1 MTGKTPFTCYSF
13 NLYFGKGNDP
23 GFFFK
28 GYVMDRRIGFIE
40 EKDQEAKVQHTPGT
54 DATGTNHANPK
65 G

>member
-1 MTGKTPFTCYSF
+1 M
-13 NLYFGKGNDP
+13 NLENASI
-23 GFFFK
+23 FFQ

-40 EKDQEAKVQHTPGT
+40 EKGQEAKVQHTPGT